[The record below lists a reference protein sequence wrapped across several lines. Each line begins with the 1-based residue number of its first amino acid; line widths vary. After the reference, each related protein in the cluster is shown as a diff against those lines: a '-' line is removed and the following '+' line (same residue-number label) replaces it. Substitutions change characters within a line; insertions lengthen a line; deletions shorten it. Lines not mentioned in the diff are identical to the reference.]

1 MKTTKTK
8 LIHSMQLKI
17 QLLIG
22 VATIGMLIA
31 LIMMSVPQI
40 QKDTEQLTQ
49 SYMLDEAVS
58 VGAILDYKIEEK
70 GVEILDDYEELNNT
84 LAHIKVSNFDSS
96 YAYLVDANGIMLYH
110 PTPDKV
116 GQPVENTVVK
126 GLVEDMKAGKT
137 IESKCVDYDFK
148 GVIKFASYAI
158 GKDNSYI
165 LVITAD
171 EEEAFAASDSAK
183 IRMLL
188 CGIII
193 IIVLQ
198 VIMAVILHVLLKPLT
213 KLVGILNKVA
223 EGDLTVNE
231 EQKKLSKSKDEI
243 GAVSKAVGALH
254 EALVN
259 IFTSFDK
266 DSNVI
271 REDAAKMDESIGFAT
286 DNTNGISSAMDELAQ
301 GAMTMAENVQDTA
314 SAMVDIGNSIE
325 TISKETEENIELLGN
340 VQNISSQA
348 KKELDNLIKANT
360 DTDHVA
366 HQVVEGIAESNHAVD
381 KIHAA
386 TEIIMNIAE
395 QTNLLALNA
404 SIEAARAGEV
414 GKGFAVVAGEIKNLA
429 EQSNESAKNIQEI
442 ISLIMVTADNN
453 TLLANKIKDTVGA
466 ERSALSKVT
475 ERFGEVEENIGSTI
489 RSFESIAGK
498 VEELNETKVKVLEA
512 VEQLSSISEE
522 NAASAQ
528 ETNASVEELNSILAG
543 ISEEATELK
552 EIAHDLKEQ
561 IGKFML

>member
-22 VATIGMLIA
+22 AATIGMLIA

-58 VGAILDYKIEEK
+58 VGAILDYKLEEK

-96 YAYLVDANGIMLYH
+96 YAYLVDANGTMLYH

-148 GVIKFASYAI
+148 GVTKFASYAI
-158 GKDNSYI
+158 GRDNSYI

-193 IIVLQ
+193 IVVLQ
-198 VIMAVILHVLLKPLT
+198 VIMAVILHVLLKPLN

-223 EGDLTVNE
+223 EGDLTLKE

-254 EALVN
+254 EALVK
-259 IFTSFDK
+259 IFTGFDK

-271 REDAAKMDESIGFAT
+271 REDAAKMDESIGSAT
-286 DNTNGISSAMDELAQ
+286 DNTNGISAAMDELAQ

-340 VQNISSQA
+340 VQDISSQA

-386 TEIIMNIAE
+386 TEIIMNIAAK
-395 QTNLLALNA
+395 TNLLALNA

-489 RSFESIAGK
+489 RSFESIARK
-498 VEELNETKVKVLEA
+498 VEELNQTKVKVLDA

-528 ETNASVEELNSILAG
+528 ETNASAAELNSILAG
-543 ISEEATELK
+543 ISEEAAELK

-561 IGKFML
+561 IGKFKL